1 MKSGR
6 CMLNIDYS
14 NKNFL
19 IIDNIKPS
27 HDILKKFAMTLTTKQ
42 VDSTHYAQD
51 VISLCLEKQYDIIFL
66 GYDLGENQKNGQQIL
81 EELRISE
88 VISRHC
94 IVIIITAEVSQAM
107 VLAALEHK
115 PDSYLCKPYSIN
127 TLHKRLNKCMM
138 KKKSMYTIY
147 QALDNNDKKL
157 TVSLINTALKNN
169 TPHKIEC
176 LGIKSRQ
183 FFELKQFEQ
192 AEEIY
197 TAYQNEPNCQWA
209 NIGLGKIAVENN
221 DLVNAESIFKNII
234 TEQPLYLPAYDW
246 LAETYQKQ
254 RANIF
259 AEEILALAIQL
270 SPRSVRRL
278 KKYAG
283 ICFDNE
289 HFEKAADAYQHLYD
303 LAYNSIHHCPE
314 NALLFV
320 KSLAAFSGNLSR
332 VDAKKMNNRAFAML
346 SQMNRSFNQS
356 ALKVQSY
363 LLSACLLENIDDYSF
378 AKEKFNQG
386 VSLLN
391 RERKKMDADELTDI
405 ASSLT
410 RLKNNKASELLIS
423 VNQQKEDQSFDF
435 GELSGEQLNEN
446 YAIKAQDALTI
457 GKELY
462 KKKEYNKAI
471 ESLTEALDLFPNH
484 KGIKLN
490 LIQILLCAYEDDK
503 FMIDELKQ
511 AKKMILELIT
521 VSREDELY
529 VRVKKMQKKY
539 QQVAGISSFLME

>member
-27 HDILKKFAMTLTTKQ
+27 HDILKKFAMNLTTKQ

>member
-1 MKSGR
+1 
-6 CMLNIDYS
+6 MLNIDYS

-27 HDILKKFAMTLTTKQ
+27 HDILKKFAMNLTTKQ

-521 VSREDELY
+521 VSKEDELY